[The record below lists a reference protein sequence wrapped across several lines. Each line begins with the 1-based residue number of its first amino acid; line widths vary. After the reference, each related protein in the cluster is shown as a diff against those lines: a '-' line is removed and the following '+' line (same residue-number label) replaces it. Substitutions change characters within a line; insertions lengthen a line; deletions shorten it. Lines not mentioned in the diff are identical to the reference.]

1 MDMMHMRRQ
10 LLVVG
15 PINHIYVL
23 CRGERCPIMEFIDG
37 LDARTGD
44 RVNAL
49 IERIAWHGLPR
60 NREKYRRIKHHR
72 LVPELALDEIKL
84 GQVRIL
90 CFTDADGAL
99 VLTNGFIKKR
109 ASQLAREV
117 ERAIRMIEDYH
128 E

>member
-1 MDMMHMRRQ
+1 MMDMHRQ

-15 PINHIYVL
+15 PVKQVYVL
-23 CRGERCPIMEFIDG
+23 CRGERCPIVEFIDG
-37 LDARTGD
+37 LDARTRD
-44 RVNAL
+44 RLNAL
-49 IERIAWHGLPR
+49 IERIAWHGPPR

-72 LVPELALDEIKL
+72 LVSELVLDEVKL

-99 VLTNGFIKKR
+99 VLTNGFVKKR

-117 ERAIRMIEDYH
+117 ERAIQMIEDYH

>member
-1 MDMMHMRRQ
+1 MMDMHRQ

-15 PINHIYVL
+15 PVKQVYVL
-23 CRGERCPIMEFIDG
+23 CRGERCPIVEFIDG

-44 RVNAL
+44 RLNAL
-49 IERIAWHGLPR
+49 IERIAWHGPPR

-72 LVPELALDEIKL
+72 LVSELVLDEIKL

-90 CFTDADGAL
+90 CFTDADGTL
-99 VLTNGFIKKR
+99 VLTNGFVKKR
-109 ASQLAREV
+109 DSQLAREV